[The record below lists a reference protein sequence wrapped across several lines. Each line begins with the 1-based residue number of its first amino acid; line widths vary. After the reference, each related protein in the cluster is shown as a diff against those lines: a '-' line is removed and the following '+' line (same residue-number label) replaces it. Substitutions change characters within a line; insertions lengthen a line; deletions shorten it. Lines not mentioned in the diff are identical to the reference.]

1 MKKSAKKLLL
11 MLATLCLVAGLA
23 LAVPTV
29 SVHAQGTANS
39 GPKPP
44 PPPPPPAT
52 TVQMDPTVLLWIIAA
67 VF

>member
-44 PPPPPPAT
+44 PPPPAT